1 MLVRVMASGMAVVR
15 LLTAEEAVHRL
26 RLQPPCVQLGVAA
39 RMKAVGLHVQAQDR
53 GFAQSA
59 YCRVHG
65 ASRRPGVE
73 GRSLKVGVHAQSGFV
88 KVPLALTSVP
98 AVDLGLE
105 LVQPKHTWRGRGG
118 GGAGGDQ

>member
-1 MLVRVMASGMAVVR
+1 MRVMPSGVAVMR
-15 LLTAEEAVHRL
+15 LLTTEEAVHRL
-26 RLQPPCVQLGVAA
+26 RLQPPGVQLGVAA
-39 RMKAVGLHVQAQDR
+39 RMEAVGLHVQTQDR

-65 ASRRPGVE
+65 ARRRPGVE
-73 GRSLKVGVHAQSGFV
+73 SRSLKVGVHAQSGFV

-105 LVQPKHTWRGRGG
+105 LVQPKHTWRGARGINR
-118 GGAGGDQ
+118 A

>member
-1 MLVRVMASGMAVVR
+1 MLVRVMASRMAVVR
-15 LLTAEEAVHRL
+15 LLTTEEAVHRL
-26 RLQPPCVQLGVAA
+26 CLQPPCVQLGVTA
-39 RMKAVGLHVQAQDR
+39 RMEAVWLHIQTQDR

-65 ASRRPGVE
+65 ARRRPGVE
-73 GRSLKVGVHAQSGFV
+73 SRSLKVSVHTQSGFV

-105 LVQPKHTWRGRGG
+105 LVQPKHTWRGGG
-118 GGAGGDQ
+118 GINRA